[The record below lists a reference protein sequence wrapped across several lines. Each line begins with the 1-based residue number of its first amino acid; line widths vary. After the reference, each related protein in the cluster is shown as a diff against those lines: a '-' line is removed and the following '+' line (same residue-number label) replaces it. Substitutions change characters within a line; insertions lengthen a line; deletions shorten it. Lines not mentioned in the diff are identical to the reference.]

1 MTSIPHTDPPVD
13 SRALFGQVA
22 NLVRTIPSAL
32 ITTVDSTGIMHT
44 RMLPNTNVDYDG
56 ELHFIAP
63 ADLPMM
69 REVRRRPEVLV
80 TFSAPGTDQFIV
92 VKGTARTERNSG
104 WVQALWHPSIASWF
118 PVQHNDPTLSVMHV
132 SVGAVEVW
140 D

>member
-1 MTSIPHTDPPVD
+1 MRPGLSADRPVD
-13 SRALFGQVA
+13 SRTLFGQVA
-22 NLVRTIPSAL
+22 PLVRTIPAAL

-44 RMLPNTNVDYDG
+44 RMLPNTNVEYDG
-56 ELHFIAP
+56 ELHFLAP

-92 VKGTARTERNSG
+92 VKGTARTERNAG
-104 WVQALWHPSIASWF
+104 WIQTLWHPAIASWF
-118 PVQHNDPTLSVMHV
+118 PVKHNDPTLSVLHV